1 MSMSLV
7 RAVIVATLVAPALGA
22 TPLDDKLLSS
32 GDVAEI
38 RLGMTPHQVRVVLK
52 GLKTM
57 TKYTE
62 TIGPSFTF
70 DISPG
75 NFFRGPTRILSI
87 KASSPD
93 NVDVVEALF
102 SPPAGSEQVFNA
114 ISSDWSARRLY
125 NPRMA
130 SLWHPRPMASKNLEM
145 YRTFA
150 L

>member
-7 RAVIVATLVAPALGA
+7 RAVIVATLVATALGA
-22 TPLDDKLLSS
+22 TPVDDKLLPR

-38 RLGMTPHQVRVVLK
+38 RLGMTPDQVRVVLK

-57 TKYTE
+57 TKYTG

-75 NFFRGPTRILSI
+75 NVFRGPTRILSI

-102 SPPAGSEQVFNA
+102 SPPAGSSK
-114 ISSDWSARRLY
+114 SSTQFRSD
-125 NPRMA
+125 
-130 SLWHPRPMASKNLEM
+130 
-145 YRTFA
+145 
-150 L
+150 